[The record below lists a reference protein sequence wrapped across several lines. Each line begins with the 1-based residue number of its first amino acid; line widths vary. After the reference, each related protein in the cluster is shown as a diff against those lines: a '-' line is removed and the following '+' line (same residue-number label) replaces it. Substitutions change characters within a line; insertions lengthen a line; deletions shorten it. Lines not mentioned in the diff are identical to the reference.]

1 MWPLDC
7 HTPLLALSVEQY
19 DQGNIDEWP
28 PFYLLIL
35 LWVIMMPC
43 QSNDE
48 LKKLVEEARI
58 CTKNGKVADY
68 IPELGKANPN
78 DLSIAIHYPDGKCV
92 SAGDI
97 DKKITLQSI
106 SKVISLA
113 HVLMERGSRY
123 VFERVGMEP
132 TGDPF
137 NSIVKLETMDVAK
150 PLNPMINAGALVV
163 THMIKGKSVEERFN
177 RLLGFIR
184 ELAGDSAIGYCEKTA
199 RSEFESADLNRA
211 LCYFLKQN
219 NIITEDVDTLIDL
232 YSKQCAVEMDCLDLA
247 RIGMIFAMDGV
258 DPMNEKRIMPVDV
271 ARICK
276 TFMVTCGMYNASGEF
291 AIKIGIPAKSGVSGG
306 IMGAV
311 PGKFGIGIFGPA
323 LDEKGNSV
331 AGIKLLELLSKN
343 YQLSMFS
350 G

>member
-1 MWPLDC
+1 M
-7 HTPLLALSVEQY
+7 Q
-19 DQGNIDEWP
+19 
-28 PFYLLIL
+28 
-35 LWVIMMPC
+35 C
-43 QSNDE
+43 QKSDD
-48 LKKLVEEARI
+48 LRRLVEEAKRY
-58 CTKNGKVADY
+58 TKDGKVADY
-68 IPELGKANPN
+68 IPELAKANPG
-78 DLSIAIHYPDGKCV
+78 DLSIAINYPDGRCI

-113 HVLMERGSRY
+113 LVLMERGFRY

-137 NSIVKLETMDVAK
+137 NSIAKLETMAPAK

-163 THMIKGKSVEERFN
+163 THMIKGDSVEDRFN

-184 ELAGDSAIGYCEKTA
+184 ELSGDPSIGYSEKVA

-211 LCYFLKQN
+211 LCYFLKQHK
-219 NIITEDVDTLIDL
+219 IISEDVETLLDL
-232 YSKQCAVEMDCLDLA
+232 YTKQCAVEMNCLDLA

-258 DPMNEKRIMPVDV
+258 DPLNGKRFMPDDV

-311 PGKFGIGIFGPA
+311 PAKFGIGIFGPA

-331 AGIKLLELLSKN
+331 AGLKLLELLSRN
-343 YQLSMFS
+343 YRLSIF
-350 G
+350 

>member
-1 MWPLDC
+1 
-7 HTPLLALSVEQY
+7 
-19 DQGNIDEWP
+19 
-28 PFYLLIL
+28 
-35 LWVIMMPC
+35 MPC
-43 QSNDE
+43 KTNSE
-48 LKKLVEEARI
+48 LKKLVKEAKRY
-58 CTKNGKVADY
+58 TKDGKVADY

-78 DLSIAIHYPDGKCV
+78 ELSIAIYYPDGRCV

-97 DKKITLQSI
+97 DKKLTLQSI

-113 HVLMERGSRY
+113 LVLMDRGFSD
-123 VFERVGMEP
+123 VFERIGMEP

-137 NSIVKLETMDVAK
+137 NSIAKLETMAPAK

-163 THMIKGKSVEERFN
+163 THMIKGESVDERFM
-177 RLLGFIR
+177 RLLDFVR
-184 ELAGDSAIGYCEKTA
+184 ELTDNSSIRYSEKVA
-199 RSEFESADLNRA
+199 HSEFETADLNRA
-211 LCYFLKQN
+211 LCYFLKQHK
-219 NIITEDVDTLIDL
+219 IITEDVESLLEIYT
-232 YSKQCAVEMDCLDLA
+232 KQCAIEMNCLDLA
-247 RIGMIFAMDGV
+247 RIGLIFSMDGK
-258 DPMNEKRIMPVDV
+258 DIRNGKQIIPKEI

-331 AGIKLLELLSKN
+331 AGIKLLELLSKH
-343 YQLSMFS
+343 YQLSMF
-350 G
+350 

>member
-1 MWPLDC
+1 
-7 HTPLLALSVEQY
+7 
-19 DQGNIDEWP
+19 
-28 PFYLLIL
+28 
-35 LWVIMMPC
+35 MMPC
-43 QSNDE
+43 QSSDE
-48 LKKLVEEARI
+48 LKKLVNEARKY
-58 CTKNGKVADY
+58 TSGGKVADY
-68 IPELGKANPN
+68 IPELGQANPH
-78 DLSIAIHYPDGKCV
+78 DLSIAINYPDGKCI

-113 HVLMERGSRY
+113 LVLMERGERY

-137 NSIVKLETMDVAK
+137 NSMIKLETVDPGK

-163 THMIKGKSVEERFN
+163 THMIKGSSVEERFK

-184 ELAGDSAIGYCEKTA
+184 ELVGVPDITYNEKVA
-199 RSEFESADLNRA
+199 LSEFETAYLNRS
-211 LCYFLKQN
+211 LCYFLKQHQT
-219 NIITEDVDTLIDL
+219 ITEDVETLMDL
-232 YSKQCAVEMDCLDLA
+232 YTKQCAIEMNCLDLA

-258 DPMNEKRIMPVDV
+258 DPQNGKVVIPENI

-323 LDEKGNSV
+323 LDEKGNSI
-331 AGIKLLELLSKN
+331 AGMKLLESLSSN
-343 YQLSMFS
+343 YKLSMF
-350 G
+350 

>member
-1 MWPLDC
+1 
-7 HTPLLALSVEQY
+7 
-19 DQGNIDEWP
+19 
-28 PFYLLIL
+28 
-35 LWVIMMPC
+35 MPC
-43 QSNDE
+43 QKSDD
-48 LKKLVEEARI
+48 LRRLVEDAKRY
-58 CTKNGKVADY
+58 TKDGKVADY
-68 IPELGKANPN
+68 IPELAKANPG
-78 DLSIAIHYPDGKCV
+78 DLSIAINYPDGRCI

-113 HVLMERGSRY
+113 LVLMERGFRY

-137 NSIVKLETMDVAK
+137 NSIAKLETMAPAK

-163 THMIKGKSVEERFN
+163 THMIKGDSVEDRFN

-184 ELAGDSAIGYCEKTA
+184 ELSGDPSVGYSEKVA

-211 LCYFLKQN
+211 LCYFLKQHK
-219 NIITEDVDTLIDL
+219 IITEDVETLLDL
-232 YSKQCAVEMDCLDLA
+232 YTKQCAVEMNCLDLA

-258 DPMNEKRIMPVDV
+258 DPLNGKRFMPDDV

-331 AGIKLLELLSKN
+331 AGLKLLELLSRN
-343 YQLSMFS
+343 YQLSMF
-350 G
+350 

>member
-1 MWPLDC
+1 
-7 HTPLLALSVEQY
+7 
-19 DQGNIDEWP
+19 
-28 PFYLLIL
+28 
-35 LWVIMMPC
+35 MPC
-43 QSNDE
+43 QKSDE
-48 LKKLVEEARI
+48 LQRFVEEAKRY
-58 CTKNGKVADY
+58 TKDGKVADY
-68 IPELGKANPN
+68 IPELGKANPG
-78 DLSIAIHYPDGKCV
+78 DLSIAINYPDGRCI

-113 HVLMERGSRY
+113 LVLMERGYRY

-137 NSIVKLETMDVAK
+137 NSIAKLETMPAK

-163 THMIKGKSVEERFN
+163 THMIKGDTVEDRFN

-184 ELAGDSAIGYCEKTA
+184 ELADDSSIGYCENVA

-211 LCYFLKQN
+211 LCYFLKQH
-219 NIITEDVDTLIDL
+219 NIITEDVEPLLDL
-232 YSKQCAVEMDCLDLA
+232 YTKQCAVEMNCLGLA

-258 DPMNEKRIMPVDV
+258 DPLNGKRIMPDDV

-331 AGIKLLELLSKN
+331 AGLKLLELLSKR
-343 YQLSMFS
+343 YRLSMF
-350 G
+350 